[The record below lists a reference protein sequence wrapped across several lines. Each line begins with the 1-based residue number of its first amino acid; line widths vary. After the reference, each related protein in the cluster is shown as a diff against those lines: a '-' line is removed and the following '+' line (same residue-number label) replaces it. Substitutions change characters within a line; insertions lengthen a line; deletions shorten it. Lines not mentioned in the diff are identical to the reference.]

1 MRTGHENGARIAK
14 GANIAK
20 IAKTGSAAALAGVTF
35 LAIGAPAL
43 HAVPRSAHTV
53 DEPRSFTAAATPADT
68 AALLQT
74 AQRQFNAG
82 NYSAAITTLQSA
94 ITQNPS
100 SGEAYYWLGR
110 TYYEIHDY
118 DNAIAAGEKSIALD
132 PKNSVYHQW
141 LGRIYGGKADR
152 DRSFSYARKVKKEFE
167 AAVELNPDNV
177 AARRDLEEYDLQ
189 APWVVGGNKDE
200 GKAQVD
206 AITARDPVAGH
217 LARGVYDLDGAKKA
231 DLAEKEYREV
241 LAAKPA
247 KIEPYLEVIAF
258 FQQQNKPADMETA
271 IEAAA
276 LVAPNDPRL
285 GYWRGA
291 ALALANSNLADA
303 EKYLKAYLASTS
315 DRSDW
320 PSHAAARVWLG
331 RVYEAQGKRSEAAEQ
346 YRAALQ
352 LDSSDKD
359 AKARLDKLAKSA
371 H

>member
-1 MRTGHENGARIAK
+1 MTTGHENGARIAE
-14 GANIAK
+14 IAK
-20 IAKTGSAAALAGVTF
+20 IVRAAAPAAAIF

-43 HAVPRSAHTV
+43 HAVSRSGRAMN
-53 DEPRSFTAAATPADT
+53 EPHFLAAAAMPADNS
-68 AALLQT
+68 ALLQT

-94 ITQNPS
+94 ITQNS
-100 SGEAYYWLGR
+100 SSAEAYYWLGR
-110 TYYEIHDY
+110 TYYEIRDY
-118 DNAIAAGEKSIALD
+118 DNAITAGEKSIALD

-167 AAVELNPDNV
+167 AAVELNPDNL

-200 GKAQVD
+200 AKAQVD

-217 LARGVYDLDGAKKA
+217 LARAVYDMDGLKKPE
-231 DLAEKEYREV
+231 LAEKEYREV
-241 LAAKPA
+241 LAAKPG

-271 IEAAA
+271 IQAAA

-291 ALALANSNLADA
+291 ALTLANSNLADA
-303 EKYLKAYLASTS
+303 EKYLKAYLASTP

-346 YRAALQ
+346 YRSALQ

-359 AKARLDKLAKSA
+359 AKARLDKLAMSA

>member
-1 MRTGHENGARIAK
+1 MSMGHENGARIAE
-14 GANIAK
+14 IAK
-20 IAKTGSAAALAGVTF
+20 NVRPAVLAAATF

-43 HAVPRSAHTV
+43 HAVPRDAHAV
-53 DEPRSFTAAATPADT
+53 NQPRSIAAAAMPADNS
-68 AALLQT
+68 ALLQT

-94 ITQNPS
+94 ITQNSS

-110 TYYEIHDY
+110 TYYEIRDY
-118 DNAIAAGEKSIALD
+118 DNAITAGEKSIALD

-167 AAVELNPDNV
+167 AAVELNPDNL

-189 APWVVGGNKDE
+189 APWVVGGSKDE
-200 GKAQVD
+200 AKAQVD

-217 LARGVYDLDGAKKA
+217 LARAVYDMDGLKKP

-271 IEAAA
+271 IQAAT

-291 ALALANSNLADA
+291 ALTLADSNLDDA

-331 RVYEAQGKRSEAAEQ
+331 RVYEAQGKRGEAAEQ

-352 LDSSDKD
+352 LDSDDKD

-371 H
+371 R

>member
-1 MRTGHENGARIAK
+1 MRIRDLNSARVAGAR
-14 GANIAK
+14 
-20 IAKTGSAAALAGVTF
+20 SAALTAMVFAVIGVPT
-35 LAIGAPAL
+35 P
-43 HAVPRSAHTV
+43 TV
-53 DEPRSFTAAATPADT
+53 QAATRIASSLNDSPYVAAVSKADAT
-68 AALLQT
+68 AQIQA

-82 NYSAAITTLQSA
+82 NYSAAITTLQA
-94 ITQNPS
+94 AVTQNPNS
-100 SGEAYYWLGR
+100 AEAFYWLGR
-110 TYYEIHDY
+110 TSYEVRDY
-118 DNAIAAGEKSIALD
+118 DNAITAAEKSVALD

-167 AAVELNPDNV
+167 AAVQLNPDNI

-200 GKAQVD
+200 AKAQVD
-206 AITARDPVAGH
+206 AIAAVDPVAGH
-217 LARGVYDLDGAKKA
+217 LARGVYDSEGAKKF

-241 LAAKPA
+241 LAAKPG
-247 KIEPYLEVIAF
+247 KIDPYLEVVAF
-258 FQQQNKPADMETA
+258 FQQQNKPADMQTA

-276 LVAPNDPRL
+276 LVAPSDPRL

-291 ALALANSNLADA
+291 ALTLANSNLADA
-303 EKYLKAYLASTS
+303 EKYLKAYLASTP

-320 PSHAAARVWLG
+320 PSHSAARGWLG

-352 LDSSDKD
+352 LDPNDKD
-359 AKARLDKLAKSA
+359 AKTRLDHLAKSA

>member
-1 MRTGHENGARIAK
+1 MRTGHEKGARIAET
-14 GANIAK
+14 AK
-20 IAKTGSAAALAGVTF
+20 CALAAALAGAIF
-35 LAIGAPAL
+35 LAMFAPAL
-43 HAVPRSAHTV
+43 CAVPRSAPSV
-53 DEPRSFTAAATPADT
+53 NEPRFFATLATPSDNS
-68 AALLQT
+68 ALLQT

-82 NYSAAITTLQSA
+82 NYSAAITSLQSA
-94 ITQNPS
+94 ITQNS
-100 SGEAYYWLGR
+100 SSAEAYYWLGR
-110 TYYEIHDY
+110 TYYEIRDY
-118 DNAIAAGEKSIALD
+118 DNAITAGEKSIALD
-132 PKNSVYHQW
+132 PRNSVYHQW

-167 AAVELNPDNV
+167 AAVELNPDNL

-200 GKAQVD
+200 AKAQVD
-206 AITARDPVAGH
+206 AITARDPIAGH
-217 LARGVYDLDGAKKA
+217 LARAVYDMEGLKKPE
-231 DLAEKEYREV
+231 LAEKEYREV
-241 LAAKPA
+241 LAAKPG

-271 IEAAA
+271 IQAAA

-291 ALALANSNLADA
+291 ALTLANSNLADA
-303 EKYLKAYLASTS
+303 EKYLKAYLASTP

-346 YRAALQ
+346 YRSALQ
-352 LDSSDKD
+352 LDPSDKD
-359 AKARLDKLAKSA
+359 AKTRLDKLAKSA

>member
-1 MRTGHENGARIAK
+1 MRTGHEKGARLAE
-14 GANIAK
+14 IAK
-20 IAKTGSAAALAGVTF
+20 IVRAAALAAVTF

-43 HAVPRSAHTV
+43 HAAPRVAHTV
-53 DEPRSFTAAATPADT
+53 HEPSSFAAVAMPADSS
-68 AALLQT
+68 ALLQT

-94 ITQNPS
+94 VTQNSS

-110 TYYEIHDY
+110 TYYEIRDY
-118 DNAIAAGEKSIALD
+118 DNSIAAGEKSIALD

-167 AAVELNPDNV
+167 AAVELNPDNL

-200 GKAQVD
+200 AKAQVD
-206 AITARDPVAGH
+206 AIAARDPVAGH
-217 LARGVYDLDGAKKA
+217 LARAGYDLDGAKKP

-271 IEAAA
+271 IQAAA

-291 ALALANSNLADA
+291 ALTLANSNLADA
-303 EKYLKAYLASTS
+303 EKYLKAYLASTP

-320 PSHAAARVWLG
+320 PAHAAARVWLG
-331 RVYEAQGKRSEAAEQ
+331 RVYEAEGKRSEAAEQ

>member
-1 MRTGHENGARIAK
+1 MRSEHENGARIA
-14 GANIAK
+14 IMVR
-20 IAKTGSAAALAGVTF
+20 TAALAGVGF

-43 HAVPRSAHTV
+43 HAVPRARLAV
-53 DEPRSFTAAATPADT
+53 NELRSFAVPAKPADIS
-68 AALLQT
+68 ALLQT

-110 TYYEIHDY
+110 TYYEIRDY
-118 DNAIAAGEKSIALD
+118 DNAIVAGEKSVALD

-167 AAVELNPDNV
+167 AAVELNPDNL

-200 GKAQVD
+200 AKAQVD
-206 AITARDPVAGH
+206 AITAHDPVAGH
-217 LARGVYDLDGAKKA
+217 LARGVYDMDGAKKA

-247 KIEPYLEVIAF
+247 KIDDYLEVIAF
-258 FQQQNKPADMETA
+258 FQQQNKPADMQTA

-291 ALALANSNLADA
+291 ALALAGTNLGDA
-303 EKYLKAYLASTS
+303 EKYLKAYLASTP

-359 AKARLDKLAKSA
+359 AKTRLDKLAKSA

>member
-1 MRTGHENGARIAK
+1 MREKDARGRSSARIA
-14 GANIAK
+14 NMLR
-20 IAKTGSAAALAGVTF
+20 AALA
-35 LAIGAPAL
+35 A
-43 HAVPRSAHTV
+43 TV
-53 DEPRSFTAAATPADT
+53 FVVISAATPAGFTRECLASFT
-68 AALLQT
+68 ALAVDATAQIQT

-82 NYSAAITTLQSA
+82 NYSGAISTLQSA
-94 ITQNPS
+94 VTQNPNS
-100 SGEAYYWLGR
+100 AEAYYWLGR
-110 TYYEIHDY
+110 TYYEIRDY
-118 DNAIAAGEKSIALD
+118 DNAIAAGEKSVALD

-167 AAVELNPDNV
+167 EAVQLNPENI

-200 GKAQVD
+200 AKAEVD
-206 AITARDPVAGH
+206 AIAALDPVAGH
-217 LARGVYDLDGAKKA
+217 LARGVYDMDGAKKS

-241 LAAKPA
+241 LAAKPG
-247 KIEPYLEVIAF
+247 KIDAYLEVIAF
-258 FQQQNKPADMETA
+258 FQQQNRPADMDTA
-271 IEAAA
+271 IQAAA
-276 LVAPNDPRL
+276 LVSPNDPRL

-291 ALALANSNLADA
+291 ALTLANTNLADA

-320 PSHAAARVWLG
+320 PSHSAARGWLG
-331 RVYEAQGKRSEAAEQ
+331 RVYEAQGKRSDAAEQ

-352 LDSSDKD
+352 LDPNDKD
-359 AKARLDKLAKSA
+359 AKTRLDRLAKSA

>member
-1 MRTGHENGARIAK
+1 MRMTDEKSARIAK
-14 GANIAK
+14 ILR
-20 IAKTGSAAALAGVTF
+20 AAFAVVAF
-35 LAIGAPAL
+35 LLIGARVVSAL
-43 HAVPRSAHTV
+43 IGVPSFAVAAVDASA
-53 DEPRSFTAAATPADT
+53 
-68 AALLQT
+68 LIQT
-74 AQRQFNAG
+74 AERQFNAG

-94 ITQNPS
+94 VTQNPGS
-100 SGEAYYWLGR
+100 AEAYYWLGR
-110 TYYEIHDY
+110 TYYEIRDY
-118 DNAIAAGEKSIALD
+118 DNAIAAAEKSVALD
-132 PKNSVYHQW
+132 PQNSVYHQW

-167 AAVELNPDNV
+167 ESVRLNPQNV

-200 GKAQVD
+200 AKAEVD
-206 AITARDPVAGH
+206 AIAALDPIAGH
-217 LARGVYDLDGAKKA
+217 LARGVYDMDAAKKS

-247 KIEPYLEVIAF
+247 KIDPYLEVIAF
-258 FQQQNKPADMETA
+258 FQKQTKPADMETA

-291 ALALANSNLADA
+291 ALTLANANLADA
-303 EKYLKAYLASTS
+303 EKYLKAYLASTPE
-315 DRSDW
+315 RSDW
-320 PSHAAARVWLG
+320 PSHSAARGWLG

-352 LDSSDKD
+352 LDPNDKD
-359 AKARLDKLAKSA
+359 AKTRLERLAKSA